1 MPKKKEKK
9 ASSEIQLNFSNLVD
23 SKFVLLK
30 DLDSVRTEFNQLA
43 DSDMVSIES
52 WIYGLPIEKAS
63 DLEKPKMSRLSKVKA
78 RKKLYQS
85 SMQILSKIE
94 SVEDKIKLAYIDVL
108 AEKID
113 KALSENDY

>member
-9 ASSEIQLNFSNLVD
+9 ISSEIQLNLSSLVD

-30 DLDSVRTEFNQLA
+30 NLDSVRTEFNRLA
-43 DSDMVSIES
+43 DSDMVSVES
-52 WIYGLPIEKAS
+52 WIYGLPIERAS
-63 DLEKPKMSRLSKVKA
+63 DLENPKMSRLGKVKV
-78 RKKLYQS
+78 RKKLYKS

-94 SVEDKIKLAYIDVL
+94 SIEDEIKLAYIDVL

-113 KALSENDY
+113 IALGDK